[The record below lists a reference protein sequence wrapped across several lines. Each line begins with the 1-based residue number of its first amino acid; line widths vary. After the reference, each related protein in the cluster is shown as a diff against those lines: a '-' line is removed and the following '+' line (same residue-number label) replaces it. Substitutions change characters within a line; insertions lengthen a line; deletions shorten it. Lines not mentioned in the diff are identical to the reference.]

1 MHPIPQPSLT
11 TLSAAPLIEPAGVR
25 RRVWLT
31 GGIAGLFLIC
41 FILDLTWGS
50 VPIPLDKL
58 IKILAGS
65 RVENLAWT
73 TIVLDFRLPKA
84 ITALLAGFALA
95 ATGLQMQTFFRN
107 PLADPYILGVSS
119 GASLGVALMLLNA
132 GAAGSFLLSG
142 LGVFGNV
149 GVALAAC
156 LGAALVMGVM
166 LVVSRRGRS
175 VLLLLI
181 LGIMFS
187 YMTGALVSLLFY
199 FSDPERIHAYLV
211 WSFGSFGG
219 VTWQEIRI
227 LTPLVL
233 LGLLS
238 TFLLSKPLNALL
250 LGEMYAR
257 SMGVR
262 VEHTRYAII
271 ASTSLLA
278 GAVTAFCGP
287 IAFLGLA
294 VPHLARGL
302 FKTSDHRILVP
313 VTGLLGACLGLI
325 ADMAT
330 QLPGANV
337 VLPLNAVMSLIGAP
351 AVIWVLLR
359 QYRLKPEPNL

>member
-1 MHPIPQPSLT
+1 MHRESAFSPPTATLTVSPVVRSQPWMMG
-11 TLSAAPLIEPAGVR
+11 GV
-25 RRVWLT
+25 L
-31 GGIAGLFLIC
+31 GLLLIC
-41 FILDLTWGS
+41 FALDLAWGS
-50 VPIPLDKL
+50 VHIPLGDV
-58 IKILAGS
+58 ISVLAGQA
-65 RVENLAWT
+65 VENSAWT

-84 ITALLAGFALA
+84 LTALLAGFALA
-95 ATGLQMQTFFRN
+95 TSGLQMQTFFRN

-142 LGVFGNV
+142 LGMLGSL
-149 GVALAAC
+149 GVAFAAC
-156 LGAALVMGVM
+156 LGAGLVMGIM
-166 LVVSRRGRS
+166 LIVSRRGRS

-199 FSDPERIHAYLV
+199 FSSPERIQAYLV

-219 VTWQEIRI
+219 TTWQEIKVMA
-227 LTPLVL
+227 PLVA
-233 LGLLS
+233 LGLLV

-257 SMGVR
+257 SMGVN
-262 VEHTRYAII
+262 VERTRFSVI

-313 VTGLLGACLGLI
+313 ACGLLGACLGLA
-325 ADMAT
+325 ADVAS

-337 VLPLNAVMSLIGAP
+337 ILPLNAVMSLIGAP

-359 QYRLKPEPNL
+359 QYRLKGDSPL